1 MTKVL
6 SSFNILTRV
15 GGIVVR
21 EVRKWDTLDK
31 LGLTNEVIKK
41 LNNINICKV
50 SDLVYLTKS
59 ELKKM
64 VKEYI
69 GPKLSD
75 EEATLLYFDIVDKV
89 SASGY
94 SFSTFEQRKQAN
106 RNHNRKGQ
114 KNNHYVANKS
124 NKKVK
129 ARRRYK

>member
-1 MTKVL
+1 M
-6 SSFNILTRV
+6 
-15 GGIVVR
+15 R
-21 EVRKWDTLDK
+21 EVKKWYPLDK
-31 LGLTNEVIKK
+31 LGLTSGVIKK

-94 SFSTFEQRKQAN
+94 GFSTFEQRKQAN

-114 KNNHYVANKS
+114 KNNHYISNKG

-129 ARRRYK
+129 TRRRYR